1 LAQVILAQGKILVWL
16 LFLTQQ
22 LLSLSP
28 VTMTYL
34 RFAVSVM
41 LVPTVSGDM
50 SRRLSYAKIAGYEPG
65 SDVTSHNALDL
76 DQKMLEAHLKKTP
89 PDFANAKL
97 VYTVGGHSGALA
109 TMLTSAL
116 PTAFNKSAVAVQAG
130 SSCVGDSCTL
140 KYAVAA
146 GATSVTVYYGSDVAC
161 IEGAHNTDKSIAGCC
176 STSAALS
183 IAGVSTGNPSAVANS
198 YRTLQGFSLQAEAKM
213 KGQPHYEKFKKYY
226 GTGDYGNK
234 YIMAALD
241 GTGAFA
247 GKASVVRVEGAK
259 KASAYMN
266 VWMYTIREM
275 EDAIKDC
282 KADCISCNDKP
293 VHAWDEAVAFYT
305 GSLVGTDASAG
316 SGKMLYAL
324 AEKRCQNYKTCAGE
338 SASGKSAVNTKIL
351 SQFQLGQ
358 AALQGS
364 KCVDVPAIKE
374 AIVKLMIVPLVQGA
388 LRYAYKIDRL
398 QGGDKEKAEG
408 AVFAAS
414 VLPMVAH
421 CDAAAAKI
429 ISNNLKIESAT
440 PMSYGF
446 PAVKE
451 AFEKTYA
458 CLGITCADVGGL
470 LVTSTPPA
478 YHADFSPCGPG
489 AGKPL
494 DGDGASQAHGSGIGA
509 EVLLASLFL
518 HAMVQTI

>member
-1 LAQVILAQGKILVWL
+1 MIMFHLISAAFLVM
-16 LFLTQQ
+16 
-22 LLSLSP
+22 
-28 VTMTYL
+28 V
-34 RFAVSVM
+34 A
-41 LVPTVSGDM
+41 TVSGDM
-50 SRRLSYAKIAGYEPG
+50 SRRLSYQRIAGYEPG

-76 DQKMLEAHLKKTP
+76 DQKMLEHHLGQTP

-97 VYTVGGHSGALA
+97 VYSVGGHSGALA
-109 TMLTSAL
+109 TMLTSAV
-116 PTAFNKSAVAVQAG
+116 PTKFNKSAVVVQAG

-140 KYAVAA
+140 KYEVAA

-161 IEGAHNTDKSIAGCC
+161 IEGAHNTDSSIAGCC

-183 IAGVSTGNPSAVANS
+183 IAGVSVGNPSAVANS

-213 KGQPHYEKFKKYY
+213 KGQTHYEKFKTYY
-226 GTGDYGNK
+226 GSGDYGNK

-247 GKASVVRVEGAK
+247 GKASVVRVEAAK
-259 KASAYMN
+259 KGSAYMN
-266 VWMYTIREM
+266 VWMYTVREM
-275 EDAIKDC
+275 EDAIEDC
-282 KADCISCNDKP
+282 KADCINCNDKP

-324 AEKRCQNYKTCAGE
+324 AEKRCKNYKTCASIVVE
-338 SASGKSAVNTKIL
+338 KQTASGKSAVNTKIL

-364 KCVDVPAIKE
+364 RCKDVPAIKE
-374 AIVKLMIVPLVQGA
+374 AIVKLMVVPLVQGA
-388 LRYAYKIDRL
+388 LRYAYKVDRL

-414 VLPMVAH
+414 VLPMIAH

-429 ISNNLKIESAT
+429 ISNNLAIESAT
-440 PMSYGF
+440 PMNLGF
-446 PAVKE
+446 TAVKE

-478 YHADFSPCGPG
+478 YHADFSPCGTG
-489 AGKPL
+489 AGSHA
-494 DGDGASQAHGSGIGA
+494 DHDHASQALGTGIGA

-518 HAMVQTI
+518 HAIVQTI